1 MAPSTSKANIHLI
14 LSILISSDG
23 NVLAGMRI
31 EFSVCNVL
39 DH

>member
-14 LSILISSDG
+14 LSVLFSSDS
-23 NVLAGMRI
+23 NVLAGMRR
-31 EFSVCNVL
+31 EFSVGNVL